1 MINFRSWRV
10 VILSKV
16 YVAIALVIAAVF
28 SPLALSFVPVL
39 LLLWYLYLWRWP
51 IAAVTNLLTEY
62 FMFFAVALLFT
73 PQVGPFFSLLMALPV
88 LLLIN
93 HSLQE
98 TAELLTYQDTRYTRR
113 PTSIF
118 LTLLLIAILVLGAA
132 GLLGSLILLLSGAI
146 VIIYFGVLAAV
157 VLCQLPSKP
166 VVEEQV
172 KQRMVAGSRAHL
184 DIKLT
189 VKTKTGGLLFLESL
203 CEWVKVGPNILSL
216 KQNNLVVKVS
226 LSPILSGPSIVK
238 LKGQALDRWGLIQV
252 NFELEPIRLYVI
264 PRARYA
270 AWLARRYLAATKPG
284 ALPLISNIEALRP
297 IYGLRRGVEYYGSQL
312 YQPGDSLK
320 NIDWKHSLK
329 YNELVSKEFAE
340 FHGQPA
346 VVLINLAV
354 GNAEEADKL
363 SYNIIVTAISLAQE
377 NIPAALAA
385 YNHESV
391 KITTPTLQSRELV
404 LKSLQVAQE
413 MIIFINPVRY
423 LNPPDVARLR
433 ANMSR
438 IRFVENKASSV
449 LGQLLQLEYKNLN
462 NNAKLNPATKAL
474 TEAFGKVDKQ
484 SNIIIISHRNHDAEA
499 LAFHIFNFS
508 RKGNAVISVGQ
519 RTKERVSSIHRY

>member
-1 MINFRSWRV
+1 MISLRSWGV
-10 VILSKV
+10 VVFSKI

-39 LLLWYLYLWRWP
+39 LLLWYLYLWRFP
-51 IAAVTNLLTEY
+51 IAPVINLLTEY

-113 PTSIF
+113 PTNIF
-118 LTLLLIAILVLGAA
+118 VTLLLIAVLMLGVA
-132 GLLGSLILLLSGAI
+132 GLVGSLTLLLSGAI
-146 VIIYFGVLAAV
+146 IIIYFGVLVAI

-189 VKTKTGGLLFLESL
+189 VKTKTGGLLFVESPY
-203 CEWVKVGPNILSL
+203 EWVKVDPNILSL
-216 KQNNLVVKVS
+216 KRNDLVVKVS
-226 LSPILSGPSIVK
+226 LSLGLSGPSIVK
-238 LKGQALDRWGLIQV
+238 LKGQAVDRWGLIQV
-252 NFELEPIRLYVI
+252 NFELEPVRLYVI

-284 ALPLISNIEALRP
+284 ALPLISNVETLRP

-329 YNELVSKEFAE
+329 YNELVSKEFAD

-363 SYNIIVTAISLAQE
+363 SYNIIVTAISLARE
-377 NIPAALAA
+377 NIPAALVA

-391 KITTPTLQSRELV
+391 RIATSTLQSQELV
-404 LKSLQVAQE
+404 RKSLQIAQE
-413 MIIFINPVRY
+413 MVAFINPVRY

-433 ANMSR
+433 ANISR
-438 IRFVENKASSV
+438 IQFVESKASNV
-449 LGQLLQLEYKNLN
+449 LGQLLQLEYKNLS

-474 TEAFGKVDKQ
+474 TEVFGKANKQ

-499 LAFHIFNFS
+499 LAFNTFYFS
-508 RKGNAVISVGQ
+508 RKGNAVINIGQ
-519 RTKERVSSIHRY
+519 ARSAANA